1 MGYEYIDHGKAA
13 PFVPASMAFPKKKAK
28 ELKDMVDVPLSL
40 AQQAIAKALSWNDW
54 FALEC
59 AVKEGRTPS
68 APDEDVSEDER
79 LRRWSTQ
86 FHALHETLNL
96 RLPDP
101 EFVVAELALT
111 CSKATAKKRLADIG
125 PWGAFQEAPKEI
137 APGIW
142 LGQCAKFQCYRL
154 SPERLASMPA
164 HWRLDT
170 DGWYMCD
177 DHAWRVELSFPDAF
191 DSDTLEQATEM
202 LAEFQPFLYELEY
215 SKWPEH
221 EAVYIPTLA
230 SRASV
235 ARHRPEAWFALSVF
249 PEWSLSDDMQKQDR
263 TIVSAIRGRD
273 LLRLIESKGVWSELG
288 GTEVGWFA
296 TTIAQVRKRCQTPL
310 PGLEQHN
317 AVDTTCLTGLL
328 AYPHQPA
335 CALPFK
341 RQPFDADEL
350 SLISCAS
357 YEPLVKEIAEGVPAP
372 LN

>member
-1 MGYEYIDHGKAA
+1 MGYEYTDHGKAA

-28 ELKDMVDVPLSL
+28 ELKGMVDVPLSL
-40 AQQAIAKALSWNDW
+40 AQQAIARALSWDDW

-68 APDEDVSEDER
+68 APDEDAPEDER

-86 FHALHETLNL
+86 FNAIHETLNL

-101 EFVVAELALT
+101 EFIVAELGLT
-111 CSKATAKKRLADIG
+111 CSKATAKKRRADIG
-125 PWGAFQEAPKEI
+125 PWGAFQEPPEEI

-142 LGQCAKFQCYRL
+142 LGQCAKFLCYRL
-154 SPERLASMPA
+154 SPERDASMPA
-164 HWRLDT
+164 YWRLDT

-191 DSDTLEQATEM
+191 DSNTREQAIDM

-215 SKWPEH
+215 GKSSYLES
-221 EAVYIPTLA
+221 VFIPSLA
-230 SRASV
+230 RRSSV

-249 PEWSLSDDMQKQDR
+249 PEWSLSNDTQKRDR
-263 TIVSAIRGRD
+263 AIVSAIRGRD
-273 LLRLIESKGVWSELG
+273 LLRLIECKGVWSKLEG
-288 GTEVGWFA
+288 VAVGWYA
-296 TTIAQVRKRCQTPL
+296 TTIGDLQERCQIAL
-310 PGLEQHN
+310 PGLEPTN
-317 AVDTTCLTGLL
+317 ATATCLTGLL
-328 AYPHQPA
+328 AYPHAPA

-350 SLISCAS
+350 SLTSCAG
-357 YEPLVKEIAEGVPAP
+357 YQPLVKEIAEGTPAP